1 MARSRSVTGICG
13 TGGGS
18 LTVMFLLTPTRISYQ
33 TTCKQTREQQCESV
47 GAICGEG
54 KRHRAAALQNL
65 AGIAALLNSRQR
77 LGARHWPDRLGLVA
91 VLGVVRVHAP
101 VRIHLGLA

>member
-77 LGARHWPDRLGLVA
+77 LGARHWPDRLGPVPLWRA
-91 VLGVVRVHAP
+91 VTIHHQF
-101 VRIHLGLA
+101 RI